1 MYNNYQSMDGETNQ
15 MRINRALNSLKMP
28 SNLDGSEIQQKC

>member
-1 MYNNYQSMDGETNQ
+1 MDNNYQSRHGERNQ
-15 MRINRALNSLKMP
+15 ISINRALNCLKMP